1 MFALHM
7 DNTVWYTNY
16 IFVYENLYKNKMKN
30 KERNEGVKL
39 KYIQHSSLGSRNNF
53 IKTDNDK

>member
-1 MFALHM
+1 M